1 MTKMKRVQL
10 IHWRLIEV
18 DERIDRLVRSGFD
31 AFHVDLNDPNR
42 EKGSTKPDA
51 YVIDLS
57 RLPSHGRTVAM
68 ALRQSKSTRC
78 IPIVFVD
85 GEAEKVAAIKIMFP
99 DAAFTKW
106 SQIKTTLNRSITRP
120 PKDPVVPKSESGAY
134 SGTPLPKKLGV
145 NDGSKVLLI
154 NAPKKF
160 EELLEPLPVTAIVT
174 RKRQSN
180 PDLIIWFVD
189 SNAVL
194 EARIDKIANQLDM
207 GGLWIAWPKKTS
219 GVATDLK
226 EDAVRSRGL
235 ACGLVDYKVCAID
248 ETWSGLKFARRKK

>member
-10 IHWRLIEV
+10 IHWKLTEV

-57 RLPSHGRTVAM
+57 RLPSHGRAVAM

-85 GEAEKVAAIKIMFP
+85 GETEKVAAIKSMFP

-106 SQIKTTLNRSITRP
+106 SQIKTTLNRAITRP
-120 PKDPVVPKSESGAY
+120 PKDPVVPKFPVRCLFGY
-134 SGTPLPKKLGV
+134 S
-145 NDGSKVLLI
+145 
-154 NAPKKF
+154 
-160 EELLEPLPVTAIVT
+160 TA
-174 RKRQSN
+174 
-180 PDLIIWFVD
+180 
-189 SNAVL
+189 
-194 EARIDKIANQLDM
+194 EKIGCQ
-207 GGLWIAWPKKTS
+207 
-219 GVATDLK
+219 
-226 EDAVRSRGL
+226 
-235 ACGLVDYKVCAID
+235 
-248 ETWSGLKFARRKK
+248 RR